1 MEPRAIDRLELEDR
15 RVLIRCDFNVPLTP
29 EGEVAD
35 DTRIVAAL
43 PTIRHCLNRDARVVL
58 MSHLG
63 RPKGQFDPKLSL
75 EPVGLKLA
83 ELLDREI
90 LLTDDCV
97 GDGARKVVRDLR
109 AGQVALLE
117 NLRFHAEEKKNE
129 ESFARKLAA
138 HGEVFLQE
146 AFGTLHRAHA
156 SVAGVPRFIQDKG
169 AGFLVRKELEFLG
182 RALDEPK
189 RPFVAILGGAK
200 VSDKIG
206 VIEALQAKANA
217 ILIGGAMAYT
227 FLLARGEPVGDSL
240 VERDKVELAERLLKG
255 AAARGVNLV
264 LPTDH
269 VVATEATDEAETRV
283 ESDGVPDGFKGLD
296 IGPRT
301 VAAFKAEVDAAR
313 TVFWN
318 GPMGLF
324 EKKPFSEGT
333 FALARLL
340 AESKAV
346 SVVGGGDSASAV
358 RQAGVADRVTHIST
372 GGGASL
378 EFVQGKALPGLTAL
392 VD

>member
-1 MEPRAIDRLELEDR
+1 MEPKSIDRLELEGR
-15 RVLIRCDFNVPLTP
+15 RVLIRVDFNVPLTP
-29 EGEVAD
+29 DSEIAD

-43 PTIRHCLNRDARVVL
+43 PTLRHCLNRDARVVL

-63 RPKGQFDPKLSL
+63 RPQGQPDPKLSL

-90 LLTDDCV
+90 MLTDDCV

-109 AGQVALLE
+109 AGQIALLE

-156 SVAGVPRFIQDKG
+156 SVAGVPRFVQDKG
-169 AGFLVRKELEFLG
+169 VGFLVRKELEFLG
-182 RALDEPK
+182 KALDQPK

-206 VIEALQAKANA
+206 VIEALLTKANA

-227 FLLARGEPVGDSL
+227 FLLARGESVGDSL
-240 VERDKVELAERLLKG
+240 VEREKVDLAERLIKG
-255 AAARGVNLV
+255 AAARGVSLV

-269 VVATEATDEAETRV
+269 VVAREAADDAETEV
-283 ESDGVPDGFKGLD
+283 VSGGVPEGFKGLD
-296 IGPRT
+296 IGPET
-301 VAAFKAEVDAAR
+301 VAAFKAEIDSAR

-324 EKKPFSEGT
+324 EMKPFSEGT
-333 FALARLL
+333 FALARVL

-346 SVVGGGDSASAV
+346 SVVGGGDSASAI
-358 RQAGVADRVTHIST
+358 RKAGMADRVTHIST

-378 EFVQGKALPGLTAL
+378 EFVQGKILPGLAAL
-392 VD
+392 TD